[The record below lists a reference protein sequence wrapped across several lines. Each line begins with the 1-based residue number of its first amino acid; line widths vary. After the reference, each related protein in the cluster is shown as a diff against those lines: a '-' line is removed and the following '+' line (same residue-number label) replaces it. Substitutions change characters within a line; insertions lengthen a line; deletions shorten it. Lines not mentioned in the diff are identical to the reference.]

1 MVVDKRIRPYCIVKV
16 KKHFPEI
23 MPFTVVYDK
32 TVKIINLNNYEI

>member
-1 MVVDKRIRPYCIVKV
+1 MIVDKKPRPYYIVNV

-32 TVKIINLNNYEI
+32 TVKVIDLT